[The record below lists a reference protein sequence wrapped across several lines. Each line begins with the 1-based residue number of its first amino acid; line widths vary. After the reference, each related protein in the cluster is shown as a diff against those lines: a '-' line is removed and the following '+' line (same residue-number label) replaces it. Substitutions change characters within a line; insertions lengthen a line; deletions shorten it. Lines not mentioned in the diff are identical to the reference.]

1 MATSGAATVVRET
14 AWQSDCLAA
23 ELVALLGDPAAWPRA
38 AMAARGL
45 ARPEAA
51 ARIVEDCEALMTGR
65 W

>member
-1 MATSGAATVVRET
+1 VRET